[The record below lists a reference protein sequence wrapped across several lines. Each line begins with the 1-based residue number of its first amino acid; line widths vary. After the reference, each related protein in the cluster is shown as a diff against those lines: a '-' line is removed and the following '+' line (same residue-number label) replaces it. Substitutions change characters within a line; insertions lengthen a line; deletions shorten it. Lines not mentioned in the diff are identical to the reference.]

1 MKFEIIGAVVVVVI
15 VVVVILIIT
24 FFRKASSKPK
34 PEPSKNLPEV
44 YVYGAGYD
52 YDKDQAKEECKKI
65 GAELATIDQLVEA
78 QKRGAQWCF
87 FGHVEGV
94 EPPVYPMQQQDVV
107 GCSTGKP
114 INVGRSEERRV
125 GKECRSRW
133 SPYH

>member
-52 YDKDQAKEECKKI
+52 YDKDQAIISNFIFIYTLKI
-65 GAELATIDQLVEA
+65 FRVFHILSTLIFSFFSSAKISTLNSAYLTEA
-78 QKRGAQWCF
+78 GRPLSS
-87 FGHVEGV
+87 FG
-94 EPPVYPMQQQDVV
+94 
-107 GCSTGKP
+107 T
-114 INVGRSEERRV
+114 N
-125 GKECRSRW
+125 
-133 SPYH
+133 